1 MALINTSGETHSEDM
16 TGEVLEHNQLLMGG
30 KWLKA
35 HFRSLI
41 QVFSANTEFVIGSV
55 PDADPVD
62 VDSAVQAART
72 AFDDPAGWSHWEPTA
87 RADVMRLLA
96 DAIETSADEIA
107 RRVSDQNGM
116 PIFMSTAAEA
126 HVPSQILRYY
136 ADLISGQATEE
147 LRESSG
153 GGSTLVRR
161 VPVGVIAAVAP
172 WNFPNIMAALKYAP
186 ALAAGCTVVLKPSP
200 ETVLDA
206 ILLGEAAQ
214 QAGMPPGVFNIL
226 FGGREAGARLVSH
239 PGVDKV
245 SFTGSTA
252 TGRQIG
258 AVCGE
263 LLRPVTLEL
272 GGKSAAIIL
281 DDADLDLQRIA
292 RRLATALFANNGQT
306 CFLTSRVL
314 APHGRYDEVVDV
326 IAALAESLTVGD
338 PLDPATQVGPLV
350 SRRQRDRV
358 EGYIAK
364 GLAEGARL
372 VVGGGR
378 PARLDTGWF
387 VEPTV
392 FADVDNSHTIA
403 REEIFGP
410 VVTITRYSDDDDAVR
425 IANDSEYGLA
435 ATIWTESAERG
446 TNMAKRVSA
455 GTVGINDYEADIHSP
470 TSMVK
475 ASGLGV
481 KFGPESLLSY
491 QRFQSVY
498 L

>member
-1 MALINTSGETHSEDM
+1 MTRTVTNIEQHRLLLGGEWRKPHSSS
-16 TGEVLEHNQLLMGG
+16 
-30 KWLKA
+30 
-35 HFRSLI
+35 RI
-41 QVFSANTEFVIGSV
+41 QVFSANTERLIGSV
-55 PDADPVD
+55 PDSDAID
-62 VDSAVQAART
+62 VDTAVHAARV

-87 RADVMRLLA
+87 RADAMRRLA
-96 DAIETSADEIA
+96 EHIEETSAEIA

-116 PIFMSTAAEA
+116 PLFLSTAAEA
-126 HVPSQILRYY
+126 HTPSEILRYF
-136 ADLISGQATEE
+136 ADLVCRQATGE
-147 LRESSG
+147 LRESSSG
-153 GGSTLVRR
+153 GRTLVRR
-161 VPVGVIAAVAP
+161 VPVGVVAAVAP

-206 ILLGEAAQ
+206 ILVGEAAL

-226 FGGREAGARLVSH
+226 PGGATTGSHLVAH
-239 PGVDKV
+239 TGVDKV

-252 TGRQIG
+252 TGRHIG
-258 AVCGE
+258 EVCGR

-281 DDADLDLQRIA
+281 DDAELDLERIT
-292 RRLATALFANNGQT
+292 RLTHALFANNGQT

-314 APHGRYDEVVDV
+314 APRSRYDEVVGV
-326 IAALAESLTVGD
+326 IAALAESLTVGHS
-338 PLDPATQVGPLV
+338 LDPATQVGPLV
-350 SRRQRDRV
+350 NRRQRDRV

-364 GLAEGARL
+364 GVAEGARL

-378 PARLDTGWF
+378 PRQRTGWF

-410 VVTITRYSDDDDAVR
+410 VVTITPYGDDDDAVR

-435 ATIWTESAERG
+435 GTIWTESAQRG
-446 TNMAKRVSA
+446 LVMARRLNT
-455 GTVGINDYEADIHSP
+455 GTVGINDYVADFHSP
-470 TSMVK
+470 TSMIK

-498 L
+498 M

>member
-1 MALINTSGETHSEDM
+1 MAEAQLQKPNPVLLGEHRQLIG
-16 TGEVLEHNQLLMGG
+16 V
-30 KWLKA
+30 
-35 HFRSLI
+35 
-41 QVFSANTEFVIGSV
+41 V
-55 PDADPVD
+55 PDSDAVD

-72 AFDDPAGWSHWEPTA
+72 AFDDPAGWSQWEPTA

-96 DAIETSADEIA
+96 DAIETRADEIA

-136 ADLISGQATEE
+136 ADLICTEATEE
-147 LRESSG
+147 LRGSSSG
-153 GGSTLVRR
+153 GNTLVRR
-161 VPVGVIAAVAP
+161 VPVGVVAAVAP

-281 DDADLDLQRIA
+281 DDADLDLHRIA
-292 RRLATALFANNGQT
+292 RQLATALFANNGQT

-314 APHGRYDEVVDV
+314 APHSRYDEVVDV
-326 IAALAESLTVGD
+326 IAVLGCMSPRATPKTPCCLPVSPAPTSTSTTTACSISFWTPSRSALSPKRCRLPRTCLPRVTSKGARPTSASHRPDDYWPPIAVYPAMRPWTAAVPSRPNWARASLTN
-338 PLDPATQVGPLV
+338 A
-350 SRRQRDRV
+350 RR
-358 EGYIAK
+358 
-364 GLAEGARL
+364 AE
-372 VVGGGR
+372 
-378 PARLDTGWF
+378 
-387 VEPTV
+387 
-392 FADVDNSHTIA
+392 
-403 REEIFGP
+403 
-410 VVTITRYSDDDDAVR
+410 
-425 IANDSEYGLA
+425 A
-435 ATIWTESAERG
+435 APH
-446 TNMAKRVSA
+446 V
-455 GTVGINDYEADIHSP
+455 
-470 TSMVK
+470 
-475 ASGLGV
+475 
-481 KFGPESLLSY
+481 
-491 QRFQSVY
+491 
-498 L
+498 

>member
-1 MALINTSGETHSEDM
+1 MTRTVTNIEQHRLLLGGEWR
-16 TGEVLEHNQLLMGG
+16 
-30 KWLKA
+30 KP
-35 HFRSLI
+35 RSSSRI
-41 QVFSANTEFVIGSV
+41 QVFSA
-55 PDADPVD
+55 
-62 VDSAVQAART
+62 
-72 AFDDPAGWSHWEPTA
+72 
-87 RADVMRLLA
+87 
-96 DAIETSADEIA
+96 EIA

-116 PIFMSTAAEA
+116 PLFLSTAAEA
-126 HVPSQILRYY
+126 HTPSQILRYF
-136 ADLISGQATEE
+136 ADLVCRQATGE
-147 LRESSG
+147 LRESSS

-161 VPVGVIAAVAP
+161 VPVGVVAAVAP

-206 ILLGEAAQ
+206 ILVGEAAL

-226 FGGREAGARLVSH
+226 PGGATTGSHLVAH
-239 PGVDKV
+239 TGVDKV

-252 TGRQIG
+252 TGRHIG
-258 AVCGE
+258 EVCGR

-281 DDADLDLQRIA
+281 DDAELVLERIT
-292 RRLATALFANNGQT
+292 RLTHALFANNGQT

-314 APHGRYDEVVDV
+314 APRSRYDEVVGV
-326 IAALAESLTVGD
+326 IAALAESLTVGHS
-338 PLDPATQVGPLV
+338 LDPATQVGPLV

-358 EGYIAK
+358 EGYIEK
-364 GLAEGARL
+364 GVAEGARL

-378 PARLDTGWF
+378 PRQRTGWF

-410 VVTITRYSDDDDAVR
+410 VVITPYGDDDDAVR

-435 ATIWTESAERG
+435 GTIWTESAQRG
-446 TNMAKRVSA
+446 LVMARRLNT
-455 GTVGINDYEADIHSP
+455 GTVGINDYVADFHSP
-470 TSMVK
+470 TSMIK

-498 L
+498 M